1 VRVHLDPG
9 EDVVCTFTN
18 VERGSITIVKETN
31 PKAGAGFEFTG
42 DLGGFFLDDGESES
56 FGDLLPGDYDVAE
69 QTMGQWKLDA
79 VVCVGGDSTTT
90 GNGVQVHLGAGESVT
105 CTFTNI
111 QYRCY
116 IPLLFR
122 D

>member
-1 VRVHLDPG
+1 VT
-9 EDVVCTFTN
+9 EATT
-18 VERGSITIVKETN
+18 S
-31 PKAGAGFEFTG
+31 
-42 DLGGFFLDDGESES
+42 
-56 FGDLLPGDYDVAE
+56 
-69 QTMGQWKLDA
+69 QWKLDA
-79 VVCVGGDSTTT
+79 VVCVGGDSTTI

>member
-1 VRVHLDPG
+1 
-9 EDVVCTFTN
+9 
-18 VERGSITIVKETN
+18 
-31 PKAGAGFEFTG
+31 
-42 DLGGFFLDDGESES
+42 
-56 FGDLLPGDYDVAE
+56 VAE

-79 VVCVGGDSTTT
+79 VVCVGGDSTTI
-90 GNGVQVHLGAGESVT
+90 GNGEVHLGAGESVT

-122 D
+122 N